1 MELMDA
7 TINLA
12 ICAPSELNASEADL
26 TINLTWT
33 LKKVDAALTEA
44 VIIGVNCA
52 PPETLNELFE
62 YLLVIDTTTN
72 LNMAE
77 DFSSR
82 EKVLIIIACRV
93 CFGKRG

>member
-7 TINLA
+7 TISLV
-12 ICAPSELNASEADL
+12 ICAPSERNASEAGL
-26 TINLTWT
+26 TINLTSR
-33 LKKVDAALTEA
+33 LKKDDAALTEA

-52 PPETLNELFE
+52 TSETLNEPFE

-72 LNMAE
+72 LNVAE

-82 EKVLIIIACRV
+82 EKALIIIAC
-93 CFGKRG
+93 